1 MKMKQSIKYV
11 LIINSI
17 LLILAILIISLVF
30 FYNYKNSL
38 IESSQISSSGDLLG
52 GGIKG
57 GFLYYFIFTLV
68 IIFFYI
74 FPLFV
79 AIMSGLYQLKNP
91 NLTGFFKSLLIP
103 LSYATLTFVLLA
115 IFWVLNSPGYNA
127 GENTVALSVMIQLI
141 ATLLLVMIVNSIILF
156 IIRKMKKDVVIGV
169 KEFIQ
174 NKSKENIIKKVN

>member
-1 MKMKQSIKYV
+1 MKQSVKYI

-38 IESSQISSSGDLLG
+38 IESSQISSSGELLR

-57 GFLYYFIFTLV
+57 GFLYYLIFTLV

-79 AIMSGLYQLKNP
+79 AIMSGVYQLKNP

-103 LSYATLTFVLLA
+103 LSYAILTFILLA
-115 IFWVLNSPGYNA
+115 IFWVLNSSGYSA
-127 GENTVALSVMIQLI
+127 GENTVVLSVMVQLI
-141 ATLLLVMIVNSIILF
+141 ATLLLVILTNSLIIL
-156 IIRKMKKDVVIGV
+156 IIRRMRKDIVIGV

-174 NKSKENIIKKVN
+174 NKSKKNIVRKVN